1 MKMCLFVVP
10 SEQARAHKLSVVTVL
25 VVLIFAVAVSSAFA
39 QQHVSKKYPT
49 GKNVRL
55 QLKNI
60 SGEIIVE
67 SWDRDEIKVSATIES
82 PAARFSPRQTS
93 DGLII
98 DVMGDNRGNP
108 EVGNVNF
115 KVQVP
120 VSSSVDV
127 ETMRGDIHVFN
138 IQGGAVR
145 ARVST
150 EGDIQLSG
158 LSASQ
163 VVASDTIGDIFF
175 DGDLKRGGSYQFSS
189 NQGNITLRIP
199 GDSAFRLVAA
209 TPTRKIELGPFWNN
223 RFQSSGDG
231 RKIQGDVGDGRAS
244 VTVTNFHGS
253 ISFFRR

>member
-1 MKMCLFVVP
+1 MKMCLFGAP
-10 SEQARAHKLSVVTVL
+10 SSHARTHLLSVVAIL
-25 VVLIFAVAVSSAFA
+25 AFAGSSATFA
-39 QQHVSKKYPT
+39 QQHISKKYPT

-55 QLKNI
+55 QLKNVF
-60 SGEIIVE
+60 GEIIVE
-67 SWDRDEIKVSATIES
+67 AWDRDEIKVSATMES
-82 PAARFSPRQTS
+82 PAARFLPRQTS
-93 DGLII
+93 DGLVI
-98 DVMGDNRGNP
+98 DVMSDNRGRP

-120 VSSSVDV
+120 ISSSVDL
-127 ETMRGDIHVFN
+127 ETMGGNIHVFN

-145 ARVST
+145 AKVST

-158 LSASQ
+158 ISASQ
-163 VVASDTIGDIFF
+163 VLASNNIGDIFF
-175 DGDLKRGGSYQFSS
+175 DGDLKRGGSYEFTSTR
-189 NQGNITLRIP
+189 GNITLRIP

-223 RFQSSGDG
+223 RFQSFGEG
-231 RKIQGDVGDGRAS
+231 RKYVGDVGDGRAS

>member
-1 MKMCLFVVP
+1 MKMCLFGTP
-10 SEQARAHKLSVVTVL
+10 SSQARAYLLSVLTVL
-25 VVLIFAVAVSSAFA
+25 AFLNLAGVSSAIA
-39 QQHVSKKYPT
+39 QQHVLKKYPT

-67 SWDRDEIKVSATIES
+67 SWDRDEIKVSATMES

-98 DVMGDNRGNP
+98 DVMGDNRGRG

-145 ARVST
+145 AKVSS

-158 LSASQ
+158 ISASQ
-163 VVASDTIGDIFF
+163 VVASNTIGDIFF
-175 DGDLKRGGSYQFSS
+175 DGDLKRGGSYEFTS
-189 NQGNITLRIP
+189 NKGNITLRIP

-209 TPTRKIELGPFWNN
+209 TPTKKIELGPFWNN
-223 RFQSSGDG
+223 RFQTLGDG

-244 VTVTNFHGS
+244 VTVTNFRGS
-253 ISFFRR
+253 ISFLRR

>member
-1 MKMCLFVVP
+1 MKMCLFGAH
-10 SEQARAHKLSVVTVL
+10 SDQSRACLLLAV
-25 VVLIFAVAVSSAFA
+25 VVLAVLAIGAAPSAFA
-39 QQHVSKKYPT
+39 QQHISKKYPT

-67 SWDRDEIKVSATIES
+67 SWDRDEIKLSATMES

-93 DGLII
+93 DGLIV
-98 DVMGDNRGNP
+98 DVVGDNRGRP

-120 VSSSVDV
+120 ASSSVDV

-145 ARVST
+145 AKVSS

-158 LSASQ
+158 ISASQ
-163 VVASDTIGDIFF
+163 VVASNTIGDIFF
-175 DGDLKRGGSYQFSS
+175 DGDLKRGGSYEFTSTK
-189 NQGNITLRIP
+189 GNITLRIP
-199 GDSAFRLVAA
+199 GDSAFRLIAA
-209 TPTRKIELGPFWNN
+209 SPTRKIELGPFWNN
-223 RFQSSGDG
+223 RFQTFDG
-231 RKIQGDVGDGRAS
+231 RKYVGDVGDGRAS

-253 ISFFRR
+253 ISFMRR

>member
-1 MKMCLFVVP
+1 MKMCLFGAP
-10 SEQARAHKLSVVTVL
+10 SNQARTHLLSVVTVL
-25 VVLIFAVAVSSAFA
+25 ALLSLAGVSSAFA
-39 QQHVSKKYPT
+39 QQHISKKYPT

-60 SGEIIVE
+60 SGVIIVE
-67 SWDRDEIKVSATIES
+67 SWDRDEIKVSATMES

-98 DVMGDNRGNP
+98 DVVGDNRGRP

-145 ARVST
+145 AKVST

-158 LSASQ
+158 ISASQ
-163 VVASDTIGDIFF
+163 VSAQNTIGDIFF
-175 DGDLKRGGSYQFSS
+175 DGDLKRGGSYEFTS
-189 NQGNITLRIP
+189 NKGNITLRIP

-209 TPTRKIELGPFWNN
+209 TPTKKIELGPFWNN
-223 RFQSSGDG
+223 RFQSIGGG
-231 RKIQGDVGDGRAS
+231 RKYVGDVGDGRAS
-244 VTVTNFHGS
+244 VTVTNFQGS
-253 ISFFRR
+253 ISFMRR

>member
-1 MKMCLFVVP
+1 MKMCLSGAP
-10 SEQARAHKLSVVTVL
+10 SNQARTHLLTIL
-25 VVLIFAVAVSSAFA
+25 VVLTLLSLAGGPSAFA
-39 QQHVSKKYPT
+39 QQRVSKKYPT

-67 SWDRDEIKVSATIES
+67 SWDKDEIKVSATMES
-82 PAARFSPRQTS
+82 PAARFTPRQTS

-98 DVMGDNRGNP
+98 DVVGDNRGRP

-120 VSSSVDV
+120 ISSSVDV

-145 ARVST
+145 AKVST

-158 LSASQ
+158 ISASQ
-163 VVASDTIGDIFF
+163 VSAANTIGDIFF
-175 DGDLKRGGSYQFSS
+175 DGDLKRGGSYEFTS
-189 NQGNITLRIP
+189 NKGNITLRIP
-199 GDSAFRLVAA
+199 GDSAFKLVAA
-209 TPTRKIELGPFWNN
+209 TPSRKIELGPFWNN
-223 RFQSSGDG
+223 RFKSSGDG

-244 VTVTNFHGS
+244 VTVTNFRGS
-253 ISFFRR
+253 ISFMRR

>member
-1 MKMCLFVVP
+1 MKKFLFVQKFDRLRNP
-10 SEQARAHKLSVVTVL
+10 LWLVL
-25 VVLIFAVAVSSAFA
+25 AALILLGAVAAPLVSA
-39 QQHVSKKYPT
+39 QQRMSRKYPT

-67 SWDRDEIKVSATIES
+67 TWDRDEIKMSATMES
-82 PAARFSPRQTS
+82 PAARFSPRPTA

-98 DVMGDNRGNP
+98 DVIGDNRGRSD
-108 EVGNVNF
+108 VGNVNF

-120 VSSSVDV
+120 VATSVDV

-138 IQGGAVR
+138 IQGGSVR
-145 ARVST
+145 AKVSS

-158 LSASQ
+158 ISASQ
-163 VVASDTIGDIFF
+163 VVASNTIGDIFF
-175 DGDLKRGGSYQFSS
+175 DGDLKRGGSYEFTSTK
-189 NQGNITLRIP
+189 GNITLRIP
-199 GDSAFRLVAA
+199 GDSAFRLTAA

-223 RFQSSGDG
+223 RFQTFGDG
-231 RKIQGDVGDGRAS
+231 RKYVGDVGDGRAS

-253 ISFFRR
+253 ISFMRR

>member
-1 MKMCLFVVP
+1 MKMCLFGTP
-10 SEQARAHKLSVVTVL
+10 SNQARTHLLS
-25 VVLIFAVAVSSAFA
+25 AVAVLALLSIAGMSSAFA
-39 QQHVSKKYPT
+39 QQHISKKYPT

-67 SWDRDEIKVSATIES
+67 SWDRDEIKVSATMES

-98 DVMGDNRGNP
+98 DVMGDNRGRP

-138 IQGGAVR
+138 IHGGAVR
-145 ARVST
+145 AKVST

-158 LSASQ
+158 ISASQ
-163 VVASDTIGDIFF
+163 VSAQNTIGDIFF
-175 DGDLKRGGSYQFSS
+175 DGDFKRGGSYEFSS
-189 NQGNITLRIP
+189 NKGNITLRIP

-209 TPTRKIELGPFWNN
+209 TPSKKIQLGPFWNN
-223 RFQSSGDG
+223 RLQSVGDG
-231 RKIQGDVGDGRAS
+231 RKISGDVGDGRAS
-244 VTVTNFHGS
+244 VTVTNFRGS
-253 ISFFRR
+253 ISFMRR

>member
-1 MKMCLFVVP
+1 MFVC
-10 SEQARAHKLSVVTVL
+10 RASSTRRALICCRLVAVLALL
-25 VVLIFAVAVSSAFA
+25 VVARLSSAFA
-39 QQHVSKKYPT
+39 QQRISKKYPT

-67 SWDRDEIKVSATIES
+67 SWDRDEIKVSATMES
-82 PAARFSPRQTS
+82 PAARFLPRQTS

-98 DVMGDNRGNP
+98 DVMGDNRGHP

-158 LSASQ
+158 ISASQ
-163 VVASDTIGDIFF
+163 VVASNTIGDIFF
-175 DGDLKRGGSYQFSS
+175 DGDLKRGGSYEFSS
-189 NQGNITLRIP
+189 NKGNITLRIP

-209 TPTRKIELGPFWNN
+209 TPTKRSSWD
-223 RFQSSGDG
+223 RFGT
-231 RKIQGDVGDGRAS
+231 IAS
-244 VTVTNFHGS
+244 RHLATAER
-253 ISFFRR
+253 FRRCR